1 MEKKESSVFRAVIFI
16 VLCFYAGVAFCVP
29 YCHDDWDWGLSAGL
43 DQWLNAVYNSRYAGS
58 FFVVAMTRSE
68 LFKTAVIALTMLF
81 IPVMLIR
88 LSGKKDKT
96 LGFIMANVL
105 MLIMPKLM
113 WQQTYGW
120 VSAFANYVV
129 PAPLLLLLILIMER
143 STEEV
148 TREYWLCLPLAMALC
163 LFSENLTVYALFA
176 CAVFSV
182 FCAVKK
188 RRLSLFHLAMTIVL
202 AAGALIMFSSPM
214 YDELMASGTASN
226 GVRRLTVN
234 RGAGIEEYIFVWGKR
249 FFTVLLP
256 TVFYHSPIAPAC
268 ASAALIASVMK
279 RKTTGFTILLS
290 LITVILNVCILLGI
304 RGVLLWAGPCV
315 LFLCMLG
322 LIIISGDGVGKRLF
336 FLLSVPAVMLPLV
349 VADETGPRLAF
360 LPYVFFMCLAL
371 CSVPEPERR
380 SVKAPV
386 LAVSVTAFV
395 LCAVFYAGIYARI
408 RSVTEDRERA
418 VDSAV
423 EHGDSR
429 VLMKKDPTGYW
440 WGRNPVSDERV
451 VYFKEFYGIP
461 RDMEVEFEE

>member
-1 MEKKESSVFRAVIFI
+1 MERKDGSIFRAAIFS
-16 VLCFYAGVAFCVP
+16 VLCFYAYVAFCVP

-68 LFKTAVIALTMLF
+68 LFKTAAMALTMLS
-81 IPVMLIR
+81 IPVMLVK
-88 LSGKKDKT
+88 LSGLREKT
-96 LGFIMANVL
+96 SGFIIANVL
-105 MLIMPKLM
+105 MLIMPRLM

-120 VSAFANYVV
+120 VSAFAGYVV
-129 PAPLLLLLILIMER
+129 PAPLLLFLIMIMER
-143 STEEV
+143 STEEAP
-148 TREYWLCLPLAMALC
+148 REYWLCLPLAAALC

-176 CAVFSV
+176 CVAFTAL
-182 FCAVKK
+182 CAVKTK
-188 RRLSLFHLAMTIVL
+188 RLNPFHLAMTAAL

-214 YDELMASGTASN
+214 YDELMASGTAVN

-234 RGAGIEEYIFVWGKR
+234 QGAELGEYVLVWGKR

-268 ASAALIASVMK
+268 ASAALTAAALK
-279 RKTTGFTILLS
+279 RKTTAFAILLS
-290 LITVILNVCILLGI
+290 LITAALNVCIIMGI
-304 RGVLLWAGPCV
+304 RGALLWAGPV
-315 LFLCMLG
+315 ALLLCMFG
-322 LIIISGDGVGKRLF
+322 LIIISGDGVGKKLF

-349 VADETGPRLAF
+349 VADEMGPRLAF

-371 CSVPEPERR
+371 CSVPEPEKQ

-386 LAVSVTAFV
+386 LAVSVTALA

-408 RSVTEDRERA
+408 RAVTVDRERA
-418 VDSAV
+418 INFAV
-423 EHGDSR
+423 EHGDSS
-429 VLMKKDPTGYW
+429 VLMKKDPTRYW

-461 RDMEVEFEE
+461 RDMEVEFE